1 MFGKQA
7 TLFELLGFK
16 VKVDASWLF
25 LALLITWSLAQGYF
39 PQNYAGFAA
48 ATYWWMGISG
58 AIGLFASLILH
69 ELSHSVVARRYGLQ
83 IRGIT
88 LFIFG
93 GVAEMEDEPADP
105 KTEFLMA
112 IAGPIASLLL
122 AVAFYVL
129 SVWGE
134 AAEAP
139 EAVLGVTR
147 YLAFINGL
155 LAAFNV
161 IPAFPLDGGRV
172 LRAALWYW
180 KANLRW
186 ATRIASNVGV
196 TFAFVLIGLGVINVL
211 GGNVVG
217 GVWWVLI
224 GLFLRN
230 AASAGFYQLETRR
243 AMEGEPVRRFM
254 VADPVTV
261 PPGVSI
267 RAFVDDYVYASHHDL
282 YPVTDDTRLLGCVGI
297 REVRQ
302 APPDKWDWITVDR
315 IATPCS
321 EENTIDANADAVK
334 ALSRMQRSGNS
345 RLMVTEN
352 GRLVGIVTLK
362 DMLKLLALKI
372 DLEGVA

>member
-1 MFGKQA
+1 MFGKQT

-25 LALLITWSLAQGYF
+25 LALLVTWSLAQGYF
-39 PQNYAGFAA
+39 PQSYEGFAKT
-48 ATYWWMGISG
+48 TYWWMGVSG

-69 ELSHSVVARRYGLQ
+69 ELSHSVVARRYGLP

-93 GVAEMEDEPADP
+93 GVAEMEEEPASP
-105 KTEFLMA
+105 KAEFMMA
-112 IAGPIASLLL
+112 IAGPIASVLL
-122 AVAFYVL
+122 AGAFHVL
-129 SVWGE
+129 SLWG
-134 AAEAP
+134 AAADIP

-180 KANLRW
+180 KADLRR
-186 ATRIASNVGV
+186 ATRIASQVGV
-196 TFAFVLIGLGVINVL
+196 TFAFLLIALGVLNLL
-211 GGNVVG
+211 GGNVIG
-217 GVWWVLI
+217 GMWWVLI
-224 GLFLRN
+224 GLFLRG
-230 AASAGFYQLETRR
+230 AASAGYYQLETRR

-254 VADPVTV
+254 VPNPVTV
-261 PPGVSI
+261 PPEISV
-267 RAFVDDYVYASHHDL
+267 RTFVDDYVYASHHDL
-282 YPVTDDTRLLGCVGI
+282 YPVTDNSRLLGCVGI
-297 REVRQ
+297 REVRA
-302 APPDKWDWITVDR
+302 APRDKWDWIDVGR

-321 EENTIDANADAVK
+321 EENTIDANADAVQ

-372 DLEGVA
+372 DLEGVE

>member
-39 PQNYAGFAA
+39 PHSYEGFSTS
-48 ATYWWMGISG
+48 TYWWMGIFG
-58 AIGLFASLILH
+58 AIGLFVSLILH

-93 GVAEMEDEPADP
+93 GVAEMEDEPANP

-112 IAGPIASLLL
+112 IAGPIASLFL
-122 AVAFYVL
+122 AAAFHVL
-129 SVWGE
+129 SILGE
-134 AAEAP
+134 AGGAP
-139 EAVLGVTR
+139 DTVLGVTR

-172 LRAALWYW
+172 LRAALWHW

-186 ATRIASNVGV
+186 ATRIASKVGV
-196 TFAFVLIGLGVINVL
+196 TFAFLLIGLGVVNVL

-217 GVWWVLI
+217 GVWWFLI
-224 GLFLRN
+224 GLFLRG
-230 AASAGFYQLETRR
+230 AASASYYQLETRR
-243 AMEGEPVRRFM
+243 AMEGEPVQRFM

-261 PPGVSI
+261 PPGISV
-267 RAFVDDYVYASHHDL
+267 RAFVDNYVYTSHHDL
-282 YPVTDDTRLLGCVGI
+282 YPVADDTRLFGCVGI

-302 APPDKWDWITVDR
+302 AARDKWDWITVDR

-321 EENTIDANADAVK
+321 EENTIDAKTDAVK
-334 ALSRMQRSGNS
+334 ALSQMQRTGNS

-352 GRLVGIVTLK
+352 GQLVGIVTLK

-372 DLEGVA
+372 DLEEVA

>member
-16 VKVDASWLF
+16 VKVDASWVF
-25 LALLITWSLAQGYF
+25 LALLITWSLAKGYF
-39 PQNYAGFAA
+39 PQNYEGFAT

-58 AIGLFASLILH
+58 AIGLFGSLILH
-69 ELSHSVVARRYGLQ
+69 ELSHSVVARRYGLS

-93 GVAEMEDEPADP
+93 GVAEMEEEPANP

-112 IAGPIASLLL
+112 IAGPIASLFL
-122 AVAFYVL
+122 AAAFYIL
-129 SVWGE
+129 SLLGE
-134 AAEAP
+134 AGGVP

-180 KANLRW
+180 KADLRW
-186 ATRIASNVGV
+186 ATRIASQVGV
-196 TFAFVLIGLGVINVL
+196 SFAYILIALGVLNVL
-211 GGNVVG
+211 GGNFVG
-217 GVWWVLI
+217 GMWWFLI
-224 GLFLRN
+224 GLFLRG
-230 AASAGFYQLETRR
+230 AASAGYYQLETRR

-261 PPGVSI
+261 SPDISV
-267 RAFVDDYVYASHHDL
+267 RAFVDDYVYTSHHDL
-282 YPVTDDTRLLGCVGI
+282 YPVSEGLRLLGCVGI
-297 REVRQ
+297 REVRE
-302 APPDKWDWITVDR
+302 APRDKWDWMTVGR

-321 EENTIDANADAVK
+321 EDNTIDAGADAVK

-352 GRLVGIVTLK
+352 GQLVGIVTLK

-372 DLEGVA
+372 DLEGVE

>member
-1 MFGKQA
+1 MFGKQV

-25 LALLITWSLAQGYF
+25 LAALVTWSLGKGYF
-39 PQNYAGFAA
+39 PQTYPGLSGSA
-48 ATYWWMGISG
+48 YWWMGITG
-58 AIGLFASLILH
+58 AIGMFLSLIVH
-69 ELSHSVVARRYGLQ
+69 ELSHSVVARRYGLP

-93 GVAEMEDEPADP
+93 GVAEMEEEPASP

-112 IAGPIASLLL
+112 IAGPIASVLL
-122 AVAFYVL
+122 AGAFYVL
-129 SVWGE
+129 SAWGE
-134 AAEAP
+134 SAKLP
-139 EAVLGVTR
+139 ETVLGVTR

-180 KANLRW
+180 KADLRR
-186 ATRIASNVGV
+186 ATRIASQVGV
-196 TFAFVLIGLGVINVL
+196 TFAFLLIALGVINLL

-217 GVWWVLI
+217 GMWWVLI
-224 GLFLRN
+224 GLFLRG
-230 AASAGFYQLETRR
+230 AASAGYYQIETRR

-254 VADPVTV
+254 VADPVS
-261 PPGVSI
+261 VSPDI
-267 RAFVDDYVYASHHDL
+267 SVRAFVDDYVYTSHHDL
-282 YPVTDDTRLLGCVGI
+282 YPVKDNGRLLGCVGI
-297 REVRQ
+297 REVRE
-302 APPDKWDWITVDR
+302 APRDKWDWITVGR
-315 IATPCS
+315 IAAPCS
-321 EENTIDANADAVK
+321 EENTVDADADAIQ
-334 ALSRMQRSGNS
+334 ALSRMQRTGNS

-372 DLEGVA
+372 DLEGVE

>member
-25 LALLITWSLAQGYF
+25 LALLIVWSLATGYF
-39 PQNYAGFAA
+39 PQSYEGFRSS
-48 ATYWWMGISG
+48 TYWWMGISG
-58 AIGLFASLILH
+58 AIGLFFSLILH
-69 ELSHSVVARRYGLQ
+69 ELSHSVVARRYGMP

-93 GVAEMEDEPADP
+93 GVAEMEEEPGSP
-105 KTEFLMA
+105 KAEFLMA
-112 IAGPIASLLL
+112 IAGPIASVLL
-122 AVAFYVL
+122 AAAFHLL
-129 SVWGE
+129 SVWG
-134 AAEAP
+134 ATAGVP
-139 EAVLGVTR
+139 DAVLGVTR
-147 YLAFINGL
+147 YLAMINGL

-180 KANLRW
+180 KADLRR
-186 ATRIASNVGV
+186 ATRIASQVGV
-196 TFAFVLIGLGVINVL
+196 TFAFLLIALGAINVL
-211 GGNVVG
+211 GGNFVG
-217 GVWWVLI
+217 GMWWFLI
-224 GLFLRN
+224 GLFLRG
-230 AASAGFYQLETRR
+230 AASAGYYQLETRR

-254 VADPVTV
+254 VREPVTV
-261 PPGVSI
+261 PPDISI

-282 YPVTDDTRLLGCVGI
+282 YPVTDNARLIGCIGL
-297 REVRQ
+297 REVR
-302 APPDKWDWITVDR
+302 ATPRDKWDWVTVGR
-315 IATPCS
+315 VAAPCS
-321 EENTIDANADAVK
+321 EENTIDANADAVT

-372 DLEGVA
+372 DLEGVE

>member
-1 MFGKQA
+1 
-7 TLFELLGFK
+7 
-16 VKVDASWLF
+16 
-25 LALLITWSLAQGYF
+25 
-39 PQNYAGFAA
+39 
-48 ATYWWMGISG
+48 MGISG
-58 AIGLFASLILH
+58 AIGLFGSLILH
-69 ELSHSVVARRYGLQ
+69 ELSHSVVARRYGLP

-93 GVAEMEDEPADP
+93 GVAEMEEEPANP

-112 IAGPIASLLL
+112 IAGPIASLFL
-122 AVAFYVL
+122 AAAFYIL
-129 SVWGE
+129 SLLGE
-134 AAEAP
+134 AGGVP

-180 KANLRW
+180 KADLRW
-186 ATRIASNVGV
+186 ATRIASQVGV
-196 TFAFVLIGLGVINVL
+196 SFAYILIALGVLNVL
-211 GGNVVG
+211 GGNFVG
-217 GVWWVLI
+217 GMWWFLI
-224 GLFLRN
+224 GLFLRG
-230 AASAGFYQLETRR
+230 AASAGYYQLETRR

-261 PPGVSI
+261 SPDISV
-267 RAFVDDYVYASHHDL
+267 RAFVDDYVYTSHHDL
-282 YPVTDDTRLLGCVGI
+282 YPVSEGLRLLGCVGI
-297 REVRQ
+297 REVRE
-302 APPDKWDWITVDR
+302 APRDKWDWMTVGR

-321 EENTIDANADAVK
+321 EDNTIDAGADAVK

-352 GRLVGIVTLK
+352 GQLVGIVTLK

-372 DLEGVA
+372 DLEGVE

>member
-16 VKVDASWLF
+16 VKVDASWVF
-25 LALLITWSLAQGYF
+25 LALLITWSLAKGYF
-39 PQNYAGFAA
+39 PQSYEGFSA

-58 AIGLFASLILH
+58 AIGLFGSLILH
-69 ELSHSVVARRYGLQ
+69 ELSHSVVARRYGLP

-93 GVAEMEDEPADP
+93 GVAEMEEEPANP

-122 AVAFYVL
+122 AAAFYIL
-129 SVWGE
+129 SLLGE
-134 AAEAP
+134 AGGVP

-180 KANLRW
+180 KADLRW
-186 ATRIASNVGV
+186 ATRIASQVGV
-196 TFAFVLIGLGVINVL
+196 SFAYILIALGVLNVL
-211 GGNVVG
+211 GGNFVG
-217 GVWWVLI
+217 GMWWFLI
-224 GLFLRN
+224 GLFLRG
-230 AASAGFYQLETRR
+230 AASAGYYQLETRR

-261 PPGVSI
+261 SPDISV
-267 RAFVDDYVYASHHDL
+267 RAFVDDYVYTSHHDL
-282 YPVTDDTRLLGCVGI
+282 YPVSEGPRLLGCVGI
-297 REVRQ
+297 REVRE
-302 APPDKWDWITVDR
+302 APRDKWDWMTVGR

-321 EENTIDANADAVK
+321 EENTIDASADAVK
-334 ALSRMQRSGNS
+334 ALSRMQRSDNS

-352 GRLVGIVTLK
+352 GQLVGIVTLK

-372 DLEGVA
+372 DLEGVE